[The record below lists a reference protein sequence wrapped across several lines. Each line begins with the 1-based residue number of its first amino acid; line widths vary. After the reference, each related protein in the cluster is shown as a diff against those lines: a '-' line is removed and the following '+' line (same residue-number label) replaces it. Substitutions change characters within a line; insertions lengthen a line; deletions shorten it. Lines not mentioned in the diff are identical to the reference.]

1 MPVYKVETVGD
12 KYMVVIQS
20 LCPPV
25 QVYKVETVG
34 DKYMVVSGVPEP
46 LEDHAR
52 CICQLAIDMK
62 EAADKREKSLD
73 DDDIHV
79 TITIGIHT
87 GEVSARTRG
96 SGCFERVCES
106 ATSRQWTVV
115 AN

>member
-1 MPVYKVETVGD
+1 M
-12 KYMVVIQS
+12 
-20 LCPPV
+20 
-25 QVYKVETVG
+25 YKVETVG

-87 GEVSARTRG
+87 GEVSVCSQRM
-96 SGCFERVCES
+96 FEGVRACV
-106 ATSRQWTVV
+106 RH
-115 AN
+115 